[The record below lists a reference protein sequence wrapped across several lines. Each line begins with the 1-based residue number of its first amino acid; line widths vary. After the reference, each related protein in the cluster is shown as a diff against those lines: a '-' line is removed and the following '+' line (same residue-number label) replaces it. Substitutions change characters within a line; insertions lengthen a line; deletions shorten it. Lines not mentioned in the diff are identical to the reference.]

1 MHELIGYS
9 VPGMIWA
16 QRISKDTSF
25 DKSHLFAPTEAKA
38 DHLKESMMCH
48 MVKWVKGEGSR
59 VVDRMTRRWLFKCA
73 FVCGRY
79 SCVHT
84 HMPWHR
90 MWQSEDS
97 FVDSVLSFHPYV
109 GSGD

>member
-1 MHELIGYS
+1 
-9 VPGMIWA
+9 
-16 QRISKDTSF
+16 
-25 DKSHLFAPTEAKA
+25 
-38 DHLKESMMCH
+38 MMCH
-48 MVKWVKGEGSR
+48 MVKWVKGEGSG
-59 VVDRMTRRWLFKCA
+59 VVDRMTRRWLFKCV
-73 FVCGRY
+73 FVCCHY

-97 FVDSVLSFHPYV
+97 FVDSVLSFNPYV